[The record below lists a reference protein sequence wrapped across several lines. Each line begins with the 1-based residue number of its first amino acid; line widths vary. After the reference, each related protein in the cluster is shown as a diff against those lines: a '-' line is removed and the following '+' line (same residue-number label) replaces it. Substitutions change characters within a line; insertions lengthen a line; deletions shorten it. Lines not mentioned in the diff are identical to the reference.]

1 ESLQLGRNRAALV
14 VRFCRTDFQSVR
26 KAVWKTAL
34 RDKIMKA
41 WRRSIVVVGFL
52 AWALPCLDGGPRS
65 TPTLALPHR
74 RGGEQNFVGGS
85 LESAASFVR
94 GSCCPDYFVCGSCFA
109 DEPARE
115 AETEHP
121 GEECRGSHSLNGLST
136 FCV

>member
-52 AWALPCLDGGPRS
+52 VWALPCLDGGPRS

-85 LESAASFVR
+85 LESAAYFVPGSWCLASFAR
-94 GSCCPDYFVCGSCFA
+94 GSCLA
-109 DEPARE
+109 DEPGQK
-115 AETEHP
+115 AEPKHP
-121 GEECRGSHSLNGLST
+121 GYEFKENHDPNGIGK
-136 FCV
+136 FY